1 MEKHIT
7 SFTATLLIFIAPI
20 WGLVSIIFIV
30 VFLDTFAGVYSS
42 IKLNGLESIRSNKL
56 FNMAIKLF
64 FYLSTILLAY
74 VMDVYIFDTTLL
86 GIKDFSSKAV
96 TIFWVL
102 IELKSIDETSIK
114 LGNKPVLDVIKNI
127 ITKAKG
133 LKKDL
138 QDLKK

>member
-42 IKLNGLESIRSNKL
+42 IKLNGLKSIRSNKL

-74 VMDVYIFDTTLL
+74 VMDVYIFDMTLL

-114 LGNKPVLDVIKNI
+114 LGNKPVLDVITSVI
-127 ITKAKG
+127 AKAKE
-133 LKKDL
+133 LKKNL
-138 QDLKK
+138 EDLKK